1 MVQPALVY
9 YKNEIDQ
16 LDPTK
21 LTLPGW
27 DASYSPDESVNSF
40 KLISNRRRGIV
51 EKLRIF
57 YSRNYARGSRM

>member
-1 MVQPALVY
+1 MYLFIILCLCLTGPRSSIDHELKDGSTALVY

-27 DASYSPDESVNSF
+27 DASYSPDESQ
-40 KLISNRRRGIV
+40 
-51 EKLRIF
+51 
-57 YSRNYARGSRM
+57 